1 MGDVVNLNKMRKAR
15 ERGEAKE
22 RAAENRAKFGQ
33 PKAIREKQKKETV
46 RAAKDLDGKKLD

>member
-1 MGDVVNLNKMRKAR
+1 MGDVLNFNKAR
-15 ERGEAKE
+15 KTRERDEAKE

-33 PKAIREKQKKETV
+33 PKATREKQKKETA

>member
-1 MGDVVNLNKMRKAR
+1 MGDVVNFNKAR
-15 ERGEAKE
+15 KTRDRGEAKE

-33 PKAIREKQKKETV
+33 PKATREKQKKETV

>member
-1 MGDVVNLNKMRKAR
+1 MGDVVNLNKQRKAR

-33 PKAIREKQKKETV
+33 PKTAREKQKKETE
-46 RAAKDLDGKKLD
+46 RAAKDLDDKKLD

>member
-33 PKAIREKQKKETV
+33 SKAIREKQKKETV
-46 RAAKDLDGKKLD
+46 RAAKELDGKKLD

>member
-46 RAAKDLDGKKLD
+46 RATKDLDGKKLD

>member
-1 MGDVVNLNKMRKAR
+1 MGDVVNLNKRRKTR
-15 ERGEAKE
+15 ERDAAKE

-33 PKAIREKQKKETV
+33 PKVLRDQQKKETE